1 MFDKSTMRFHDPLDD
16 VLGNRIQVRLL
27 RILARTESRGFT
39 GRDLARMCGSSASQ
53 ATASLRK
60 LEDSGLIVRDI
71 AGRSHVWRIAERHTL
86 VPALRSLFHEEG
98 RSTTALKSDIEELI
112 RKLPVKRAVLFGSV
126 ARGDEG
132 PTSDVDLMLTVRS
145 PADKEQV
152 EETLSA
158 ASLRF
163 AIKFG
168 NPLSALVL
176 EERHLR
182 SPPNPALLTNIRHDG
197 VELETGT

>member
-176 EERHLR
+176 EESRLR